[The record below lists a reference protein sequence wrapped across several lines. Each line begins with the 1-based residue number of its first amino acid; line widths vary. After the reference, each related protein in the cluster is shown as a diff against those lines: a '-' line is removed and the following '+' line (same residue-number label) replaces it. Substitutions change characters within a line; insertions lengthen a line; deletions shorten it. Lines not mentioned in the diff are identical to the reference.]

1 MHCKTLTTA
10 FWLAA
15 ACSTAAFAQDRKD
28 YRPCEAY
35 QSIGAAHMDADGAI
49 TLYIHTLPPGPIGED
64 ELHYA
69 PDDPRLPGDR
79 HTPRRHQ
86 GWRDKE
92 RPALVLKQEA
102 RAK

>member
-15 ACSTAAFAQDRKD
+15 ACSTAALAQDRKD

-49 TLYIHTLPPGPIGED
+49 TLYIHTLPPGPIGEG

-69 PDDPRLPGDR
+69 PDDPRYQEIVTHLGGIKPGE
-79 HTPRRHQ
+79 T
-86 GWRDKE
+86 KNV
-92 RPALVLKQEA
+92 RPWC
-102 RAK
+102 